1 MEWSVEEFRGD
12 LPGQHSLGTHL
23 AGGGRR
29 VLFDAIEIAKSTA
42 GFLEG
47 SAERIWE
54 EVVGSSGRRS
64 TPAWGARPV
73 FMIPPISLRPDKRIL
88 PTWKLQ
94 AWLISEPM
102 SPDAHGSEL
111 VLVFFCN
118 DIATRTV
125 TDLLSEQVAARDEK
139 FWREHAV
146 DFWY

>member
-12 LPGQHSLGTHL
+12 LPGQHSVGTHL
-23 AGGGRR
+23 AGGRR
-29 VLFDAIEIAKSTA
+29 VMFDAIEIAKSTA
-42 GFLEG
+42 GILEG
-47 SAERIWE
+47 SAERIWD
-54 EVVGSSGRRS
+54 EVVGSSNWRS
-64 TPAWGARPV
+64 TSAWGARPA

-88 PTWKLQ
+88 PTWKVQ